1 MATQASEGGK
11 QAAETEK
18 QSATSLRRAAAAE
31 DFQEQIEVLRA
42 EVAKLAEQI
51 ARSGDV
57 SLGAMRKAAAAGVDQ
72 LKAQGEAAVEGL
84 RSNAHDLEGQLAA
97 AVREKPVTALALA
110 AGAGF
115 LFALLSRR

>member
-1 MATQASEGGK
+1 MAPQASGTGKQASE
-11 QAAETEK
+11 TEQ
-18 QSATSLRRAAAAE
+18 QSANSLRRAAAAE

-51 ARSGDV
+51 ARSSDV
-57 SLGAMRKAAAAGVDQ
+57 SLGAMRKAASAGVDQ
-72 LKAQGEAAVEGL
+72 LKAQGEAAMQGL
-84 RSNAHDLEGQLAA
+84 RSNAHDLEGQLAT

-115 LFALLSRR
+115 LLALMSRR